1 MCGFWAGLRSNEI
14 RHAKPSWF
22 RLDRGIL
29 RVPAKEGDFQS
40 KDAESREIPL
50 SAEFVAFLRGYL
62 KDKPNT
68 EFILKSGKSR
78 KSRDGTYDFKK
89 PLGDYMAGIGHPEF
103 YPHAMRHSWITE
115 LVNSGNH
122 TLQEVSAWS
131 GDNLETIEK
140 NYWKKRVVAGSIDA
154 TLRGERTQAKQSQQI
169 EDMVGKLGELLA
181 ASNGEKQARVV
192 RKLNELMK
200 ANGIKLDE
208 VLTKT
213 GKRPNAVSTDV
224 AAAVWKKA
232 KGKIDADARHAP

>member
-22 RLDRGIL
+22 RLDSGIL
-29 RVPAKEGDFQS
+29 RIPAKEADFES
-40 KDAESREIPL
+40 KDGESREIPL

-62 KDKPNT
+62 EGKPRMD
-68 EFILKSGKSR
+68 FILKSRKSR

-89 PLGDYMAGIGHPEF
+89 PVGDYMSGIGHPEF

-122 TLQEVSAWS
+122 TLQEVAAWS
-131 GDNLETIEK
+131 GDNLETIES

-169 EDMVGKLGELLA
+169 EEIVGKLGELLA
-181 ASNGEKQARVV
+181 TSKGHKQVKALQRISELVREHDSNLGDRLLKGGSSRRSSDEEAAR
-192 RKLNELMK
+192 
-200 ANGIKLDE
+200 
-208 VLTKT
+208 
-213 GKRPNAVSTDV
+213 
-224 AAAVWKKA
+224 AVWTRAKA
-232 KGKIDADARHAP
+232 AR